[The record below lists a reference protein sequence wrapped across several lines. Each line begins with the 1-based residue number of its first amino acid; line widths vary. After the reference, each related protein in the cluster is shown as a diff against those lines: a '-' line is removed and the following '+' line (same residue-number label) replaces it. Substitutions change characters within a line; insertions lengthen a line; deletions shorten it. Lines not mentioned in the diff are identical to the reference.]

1 MPTAIARVAT
11 FTFFRQR
18 LRVVVA
24 GFACIGF
31 AGAAIASPLKFA
43 LKPTGSLVG
52 LQTSNPTLYA
62 NVTGGFAAA
71 AAVWSSKFQDDITVN
86 VDIDFPAL
94 GPNILGS
101 TNIDDV
107 VTSYASVRAAML
119 GDKTSADDT
128 LATANL
134 PAGNFLSFLTNNEAT
149 GALETDNN
157 GTANNNSLDLSRAN
171 AKALGFTGT
180 GLAPNDSTRDASIS
194 FSSNFTWDFDRSN
207 GITAGTF
214 DFVGVAIH
222 EIGHA
227 MGFLSGVDTVDEVSA
242 PNGPTLNGAVRYEL
256 DGYAVFNTLDLFRYS
271 NRAANHG
278 LDLAYGGTGVNNPFF
293 SLDGGV
299 TSLGTFST
307 GKFNGDGRQASHWK
321 DNLGLGI
328 MDPTFGYGEL
338 GIVTALDVRALDA
351 IGYDL
356 VGVPEPAA
364 IGFLAPAA
372 VFMALAAR
380 RRAVAARG
388 RAGVA
393 PGS

>member
-1 MPTAIARVAT
+1 MPAPFARPARRPSV
-11 FTFFRQR
+11 
-18 LRVVVA
+18 LLS
-24 GFACIGF
+24 FALLLVFGSHPE
-31 AGAAIASPLKFA
+31 GAWASPLKFA
-43 LKPTGSLVG
+43 FAPTGTLVG

-62 NVTGGFAAA
+62 NVTNGFAAA
-71 AAVWSSKFQDDITVN
+71 GAFWSSKFQDDITVN
-86 VDIDFPAL
+86 VQIDFPVL
-94 GPNILGS
+94 GANILGS
-101 TNIDDV
+101 TDIRDV

-134 PAGNFLSFLTNNEAT
+134 PAGNFLSFLTNNETT

-157 GTANNNSLDLSRAN
+157 NTANNYYLDLSRAN
-171 AKALGFTGT
+171 AKALGFTAAD
-180 GLAPNDSTRDASIS
+180 LAPNDATLDASIS
-194 FSSNFTWDFDRSN
+194 FSSAFSWDFDRSN

-214 DFVGVAIH
+214 DFVGVAMH

-227 MGFLSGVDTVDEVSA
+227 LGFLSGVDTVDEVSA
-242 PNGPTLNGAVRYEL
+242 PNGPTLNGAARYEL
-256 DGYAVFNTLDLFRYS
+256 DGYAVFNTLDLFRHS

-278 LDLAYGGTGVNNPFF
+278 LDFAYGGTGANNPFF

-307 GKFNGDGRQASHWK
+307 GQFNGDGRQASHWK

-338 GIVTALDVRALDA
+338 GVVTALDVRAFDA

-364 IGFLAPAA
+364 VGLLVPAA
-372 VFMALAAR
+372 AIIALAR
-380 RRAVAARG
+380 RRRRG
-388 RAGVA
+388 
-393 PGS
+393 